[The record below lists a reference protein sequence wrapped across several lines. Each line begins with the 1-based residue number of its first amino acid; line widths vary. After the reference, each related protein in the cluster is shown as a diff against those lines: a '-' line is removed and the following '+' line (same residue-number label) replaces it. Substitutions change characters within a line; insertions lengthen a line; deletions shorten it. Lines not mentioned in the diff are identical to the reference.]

1 MPEGINFA
9 RSPQPALAAP
19 RTQHHARRKRKAD
32 LRLAQPYMPDMYAS
46 RSHESETATFPLLK
60 PSEAY
65 STVASPAT
73 HLGGGPSSTASAA
86 Q

>member
-1 MPEGINFA
+1 
-9 RSPQPALAAP
+9 
-19 RTQHHARRKRKAD
+19 
-32 LRLAQPYMPDMYAS
+32 MPDAYAS
-46 RSHESETATFPLLK
+46 RSHASEHATFPLLK

-65 STVASPAT
+65 STVASSAT